1 MSAQGHTGEEAFG
14 LEQATGNA
22 RRSRRHDH
30 RLPQR
35 RRPLLAPG
43 MRRRSDRVPGLDA
56 DDLFREILQ
65 RRDWY
70 WSDPERHRIGRANL
84 SAASISI
91 VDWSLRRLG
100 FDLPDL
106 AHDLGL
112 SYRRKREERAELF
125 PGAVEAL
132 RRFRSQGIGLAL
144 ITNGTRAARGASWS
158 VSTSNSTSITSSLR
172 GRPVS
177 ESPSRRST

>member
-1 MSAQGHTGEEAFG
+1 MNKPRAMLVDLDDTIIDYHSGVDPCWHLVCADA
-14 LEQATGNA
+14 A
-22 RRSRRHDH
+22 
-30 RLPQR
+30 
-35 RRPLLAPG
+35 
-43 MRRRSDRVPGLDA
+43 DRVPGLDA

-84 SAASISI
+84 SAASVGI
-91 VDWSLRRLG
+91 VDWSLRRLA

-132 RRFRSQGIGLAL
+132 RRFRSHGIGLAL
-144 ITNGTRAARGASWS
+144 ITNGTRAD
-158 VSTSNSTSITSSLR
+158 
-172 GRPVS
+172 S
-177 ESPSRRST
+177 EGQA